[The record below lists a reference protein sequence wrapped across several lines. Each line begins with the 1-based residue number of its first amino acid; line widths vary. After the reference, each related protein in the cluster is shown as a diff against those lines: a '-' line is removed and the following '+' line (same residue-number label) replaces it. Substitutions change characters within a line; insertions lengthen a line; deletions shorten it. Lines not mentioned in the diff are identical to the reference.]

1 MLKNLQEKTNPNQL
15 WIPRKQSSVYSA
27 HFADGRSSKLI
38 PYPLLHLGYDSEPK
52 VKHNVSSCSK
62 PKYTDFVQETNNS
75 LPEVLR
81 MLLTRSEK
89 ASKLE

>member
-1 MLKNLQEKTNPNQL
+1 MLKNSQEKTNPSQL
-15 WIPRKQSSVYSA
+15 WTPKKESCVYSA
-27 HFADGRSSKLI
+27 HFADGRSSELI

-52 VKHNVSSCSK
+52 VKHNVSSCRK
-62 PKYTDFVQETNNS
+62 PKYRDFVQETNNS

-81 MLLTRSEK
+81 MLLKRSEK